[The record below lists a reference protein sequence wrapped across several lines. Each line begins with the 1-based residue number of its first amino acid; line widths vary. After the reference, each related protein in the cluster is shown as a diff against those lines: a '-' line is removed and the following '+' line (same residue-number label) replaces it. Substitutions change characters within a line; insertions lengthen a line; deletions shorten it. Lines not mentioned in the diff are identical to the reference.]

1 MITPTMSLRSLHTAW
16 LVLLSVLLAIA
27 GLPVLS
33 SPLDERLASVAERC
47 EAPIL
52 KPGYGICLFDTQGEI
67 WSRYTGL
74 GNEETGVPFS
84 RDTILRL
91 GGSSEIFT
99 VMLALQLVDAG
110 LLDPEQPVAE
120 YLPELFAVAAQG
132 SSLERIGA
140 LKIRLLMSHLSGTGA
155 NFFLGF
161 RDYDP
166 FLNLRDYLKNV
177 NLKYPPET
185 KYLRSGAMID
195 LLGLAIERASGKSFE
210 DLSRTALFEP
220 LGMAASSFSY
230 RNGPQL
236 ASLRYKS
243 AGPDSY
249 ATRIP
254 GFREA
259 VVPSGS
265 MQSSLKDLVAFYSVL
280 LRMRSATTTRLVSR
294 ESSEAMFSS
303 QSEAVW
309 HRQGLRIGYAWKL
322 SLPALAYLGE
332 VAWCSGKHFSHRNVV
347 ILLPGLGV
355 GVVCATNAWS
365 IFEGETILPMA
376 IEILATYARDEL
388 KIAEPPAVIPARA
401 PLSQRLRA
409 QVGGL
414 YASPSGVYRLRSG
427 PGGLVLSSRT
437 MEITLQHGAENDF
450 HPGPDEVFAKI
461 TFTPPGSLSLHMRNG
476 MVVEAQRVRPSAN
489 GRLWLQRQGTYRLAQ
504 PHPGALFAFT
514 LGAFQGLPVITG
526 DDGVELLLEPAT
538 GDHATIRCDETSRF
552 FGQELQVSGD
562 QELLLQG
569 IPYQRVR

>member
-1 MITPTMSLRSLHTAW
+1 MITPTMSLRSLSTAW
-16 LVLLSVLLAIA
+16 LVLLFILMAVA
-27 GLPVLS
+27 GLPVLA
-33 SPLDERLASVAERC
+33 SPLGERLASVAEGC

-52 KPGYGICLFDTQGEI
+52 KPGYGICLFGTQGEI
-67 WSRYTGL
+67 WSRYAGL

-99 VMLALQLVDAG
+99 VLLALQLVDAG

-120 YLPELFAVAAQG
+120 YLPELFAGATQG
-132 SSLERIGA
+132 SSLARIGT
-140 LKIRLLMSHLSGTGA
+140 LKIRLLMSHLAGTGA

-210 DLSRTALFEP
+210 ELSKVALFEP
-220 LGMAASSFSY
+220 LGMVASSFRY
-230 RNGPQL
+230 RNGPQM

-259 VVPSGS
+259 IAPSGS
-265 MQSSLKDLVAFYSVL
+265 SQSSLKDLVAFYSAL
-280 LRMRSATTTRLVSR
+280 LRMRSATAARLVSR
-294 ESSEAMFSS
+294 ESFEAMFSS

-322 SLPALAYLGE
+322 SLPELAYLGE
-332 VAWCSGKHFSHRNVV
+332 VAWCSGKHLSHRNVV
-347 ILLPGLGV
+347 ILLPGLGL

-376 IEILATYARDEL
+376 IAVLATYAREEL
-388 KIAEPPAVIPARA
+388 KIPEPSPVNPART
-401 PLSQRLRA
+401 PLSRRLRD

-414 YASPSGVYRLRSG
+414 YASPCGVYRLRPG

-437 MEITLQHGAENDF
+437 PCHSQ
-450 HPGPDEVFAKI
+450 FA
-461 TFTPPGSLSLHMRNG
+461 SHR
-476 MVVEAQRVRPSAN
+476 ASA
-489 GRLWLQRQGTYRLAQ
+489 W
-504 PHPGALFAFT
+504 
-514 LGAFQGLPVITG
+514 
-526 DDGVELLLEPAT
+526 
-538 GDHATIRCDETSRF
+538 
-552 FGQELQVSGD
+552 SG
-562 QELLLQG
+562 E
-569 IPYQRVR
+569 